1 VSTPGLGTRP
11 YGIPERRG
19 LGAAVQRQLE
29 GARALLLDVDD
40 TDRPLASVRGLDE
53 VTDGPTSRFGRAG
66 GDR

>member
-11 YGIPERRG
+11 HGIPERRG

-29 GARALLLDVDD
+29 GARALLDVDD
-40 TDRPLASVRGLDE
+40 TDRPLGSVRGLDE
-53 VTDGPTSRFGRAG
+53 VTEGLTSRFGRAG